1 MALDFNTEP
10 YFDDYAA
17 DKDFYRILF
26 RPSYAVQAR
35 ELTQIQTILQN
46 QVSRFGDHVFKN
58 GSQVIPGSVNA
69 DNQVHFIKLEQ
80 FTGTIDVTTYI
91 ETFKNKI
98 ITGETSGVKMRIIDT
113 TAQSNVISEQFD
125 VPTLY
130 CKIEGTAADN
140 VTNRLVPGE
149 NIIAYEADNQ
159 ISTNFILKED
169 QLGDITAV
177 VRILGDAGETG
188 TTYSGVSSSDVLGK
202 AYSVEV
208 KAGIYYVDG
217 IFVRNDDLKLY
228 VGRFNNTPSCRVGF
242 KVTETAVAPEDDDSI
257 LDNATGSYN
266 FAAPGA
272 HRYKISLSLVKL
284 EPVATDNIRFVE
296 LLRVSEG
303 RIQHKI
309 DKASYAELEK
319 TLARRTYDES
329 GNYEVNKFKL
339 SVREHLNSGSNFGVY
354 EQLIGAPVDGV
365 TYGNDDNFVAVIDP
379 GKAYIQGYEIE
390 STASQFVT
398 LDKAREINGAEN
410 NHVARL
416 DDSPIGINIGNWV
429 KVRNLFQAPD
439 ITNFEKVYLVKTM
452 STAGNAPVAGNIIG
466 TARVKSIQLYS
477 ADYTAGTSTDFKLGL
492 FDIKMYN
499 GFSFEADVKSI
510 TGITATSTNPFTCD
524 VSPTLLPLV
533 GSATSSTG
541 STTVTG
547 VGTSFQTSLRVGDVV
562 YINNTYV
569 GIVGSITNNLSLTL
583 SANAAATV
591 TGGVISQFTAPLQD
605 PTYEP
610 LLFPIGYTTVKTL
623 RGQDQLGGDTVKSS
637 STVVRRKFANSST
650 AINKVS
656 FEITTTNE
664 TFLSDTDL
672 ANFLL
677 IDNSTHL
684 PVNVTTSSIT
694 FDNDALR
701 KRVDFAGVNNGSFY
715 LVASVQQ
722 QNSAAQEKTKVLR
735 DTWAETVV
743 GKKLVSGSIVELR
756 KADALRLKS
765 VRMTPGD
772 YTTYNLNNSIDITE
786 RYTLDNG
793 QRATHYTNAK
803 LVLKPGFQAPTGA
816 ISVEYD
822 WFEVTAAFGNYFSV
836 DSYASIP
843 YKDIPTFTI
852 TDPSTGKKRETCLSD
867 VLDFR
872 PILDGENTFL
882 PEIPKIGSDAQAP
895 VAYYLG
901 RRDKIVLDS
910 IGRFNVIKGVPA
922 AIPQEPEDPKEGMVL
937 ASLIIP
943 PYTKNVNDIVIS
955 QRDNRRYTMR
965 DIGKLD
971 RRIANLEY
979 YVTLNLLEKDTATMQ
994 IRDVTTGLD
1003 KFKNGFIVDQFTGHG
1018 IGDVKDSDYRVSID
1032 NATRTLRP
1040 MHFTT
1045 ALEIVEDLA
1054 SGGDR
1059 SYKGYKKTGDL
1070 ITLPY
1075 SENDFI
1081 FNNNATRAMDIQAMA
1096 MGALKGQI
1104 SLFPEGDNWKSVDR
1118 RPDLVAV
1125 DDNNYDA
1132 IQFLA
1137 AEAGVT
1143 GTKWNEWQTNW
1154 TSITSSTSR
1163 SETRVS
1169 SGGILVTGY
1178 ENTITNYSGYDYRN
1192 GINTSLSSTVN
1203 SQDYGDRVVD
1213 MSYIP
1218 FMRSRPVVFVAQ
1230 NLKAKTEFWPFFDNT
1245 DVKGYVQPADSF
1257 VVERT
1262 SNTLI
1267 DFNLNNLIDGVLAD
1281 DPKRA
1286 YKGKVEPAFS
1296 VGDVV
1301 TNQLHTAIGVQS
1313 VANLTGTGFQFTL
1326 VVSDTS
1332 GISVGHHVMFYNMD
1346 NHNAYNVKNL
1356 EDLQDNQN
1364 IPASIGISNTAAMSK
1379 ELNLKKFKVIA
1390 ISGQQLTLA
1399 NIDGS
1404 AINAF
1409 SSYSTGS
1416 YTQSKTGMLYR
1427 LRASGVVVTGGE
1439 IISSDATGPIQ
1450 QEVKVV
1456 NIKNGF
1462 GVGDTLQGTV
1472 NIGGTTA
1479 LNVVDIISING
1490 NASSTVVS
1498 TMKTVGDK
1506 VVTDGNGVAVGVFYL
1521 PESDELSFRTG
1532 ERVFKLTDNESN
1544 SNSFWDSI
1552 GSVTYYAQGIS
1563 LSKERTIVSTRSA
1576 VFTQADTYE
1585 DTQSLPPT
1593 RRTTTSSR
1601 IIYQYRYDPLAQ
1613 TFTVSSSGGAFVTS
1627 LDIYFKVIGTRPVSV
1642 ELRNTDNGVPS
1653 SKIIPFSEVTLNP
1666 SEISVSDD
1674 SSVATSFKFKS
1685 PIYLQEG
1692 ETYAFVVKC
1701 DEPGSQIWVSEMGQ
1715 VDNLTG
1721 NTIAGQPLTGSLY
1734 ASQNAKEWEIHS
1746 LLDAKFSLKKAK
1758 FTTTSSVN
1766 VLLKANPPLDTILPN
1781 NPFEITP
1788 WTNLVRVYSPN
1799 HGFLADEL
1807 VTISQV
1813 PAGYYGTAKGYVGIP
1828 ETLLNRTHTVYSS
1841 GVERDSFIIDLA
1853 VTDAGGNY
1861 LLKGASSSI
1870 SSNSIATGAK
1880 TFTVGADLGYL
1891 AGDMVTVEYSSGIY
1905 MTGSVTSYSGTTL
1918 VLNITTISGSGTYA
1932 SWKVKPEYVKGEYGG
1947 NQVKCTSS
1955 ARMDAIY
1962 LKTSDLSFQDTKIDY
1977 YIQTEGEDK
1986 VFSDYLPVVSNS
1998 NTFFKDRQHI
2008 CSYDNQ
2014 TVISDAPLQK
2024 KSSVLVKA
2032 VIYSSNPNVSPAI
2045 DLQKISAYS
2054 ITNRI
2059 DNDTASTINVA
2070 AIDTRTLLTYG
2081 DLSTTDIENAS
2092 PSGTITTTTS
2102 SATVTGVGTLFT
2114 TQIVAG
2120 NTLYNSAG
2128 TLIGTVQTVNGSNTT
2143 LTLTG
2148 NAAVAVTGGTFKV
2161 RSSPT
2166 LYFENTTLNGESVGV
2181 IRTNI
2186 DTADNLLA
2194 SANVGKNI
2202 TIANAITGVD
2212 GTYVVKQVDVATDSN
2227 TYAGNSELDVIRVY
2241 VYPAFGAT
2249 GNIDMLSDTDFKI
2262 TMQDKFVADFA
2273 PIGCHNA
2280 ANYITRTLSLA
2291 TASDQL
2297 KIIFDG
2303 SIVNRSDVKIYY
2315 RTWTGNVDLRKLPYR
2330 DTGFVNDTFDAENI
2344 FTERTIDLANMT
2356 PYTNIQIKIVMKS
2369 SYATSIPVIKNLR
2382 MLALS

>member
-10 YFDDYAA
+10 YFDDYSAE
-17 DKDFYRILF
+17 KDFYRILF

-46 QVSRFGDHVFKN
+46 QVTRFGDHVFKN

-98 ITGETSGVKMRIIDT
+98 VTGETSGVKMRVLDT
-113 TAQSNVISEQFD
+113 TAQADIISENFD

-130 CKIEGTAADN
+130 CKVEGTASDN
-140 VTNRLVPGE
+140 TTNRLLPGE
-149 NIIAYEADNQ
+149 NIIAYEEDNQ
-159 ISTNFILKED
+159 ISTNFILTED

-188 TTYSGVSSSDVLGK
+188 TTYQGDSSSDVLGY

-208 KAGIYYVDG
+208 KAGIYYIDG
-217 IFVRNDDLKLY
+217 IFVRNDDLKMY
-228 VGRFNNTPSCRVGF
+228 AGRFSNTPSCRVGF
-242 KVTETAVAPEDDDSI
+242 KVSEETVAPEDDDSI

-272 HRYKISLSLVKL
+272 HRWQIKLSLVKL
-284 EPVATDNIRFVE
+284 PLVATDAIRFVE
-296 LLRVSEG
+296 LLRVVDG

-309 DKASYAELEK
+309 DKSSYAELEK

-339 SVREHLNSGSNFGVY
+339 SVREHLNDGTNFGVY
-354 EQLIGAPVDGV
+354 QELIGAPQDGI
-365 TYGNDDNFVAVIDP
+365 TYGNDDNFVLVVDP

-390 STASQFVT
+390 STTSQFVT
-398 LDKAREINGAEN
+398 LDKAREINGEEN

-416 DDSPIGINIGNWV
+416 DDSPIGLSVGNWV
-429 KVRNLFQAPD
+429 KVKNLFQTPD
-439 ITNFEKVYLVKTM
+439 ITNFEKVYLVKTL
-452 STAGNAPVAGNIIG
+452 STAGNAPVASNIIG
-466 TARVKSIQLYS
+466 TARVKSIQLHS
-477 ADYTAGTSTDFKLGL
+477 ADYTAGVNTDYKLGL
-492 FDIKMYN
+492 FDIKMYS
-499 GFSFEADVKSI
+499 GYSFEGDVKSI
-510 TGITATSTNPFTCD
+510 TGIGATSTNPFTCD
-524 VSPTLLPLV
+524 ASPILNPLI
-533 GSATSSTG
+533 GSATSSTA

-547 VGTSFQTSLRVGDVV
+547 VGTNFQSSLKAGDVL
-562 YINNTYV
+562 YLNNTYV
-569 GIVGSITNNLSLTL
+569 GQVSSVTNNLTLVLT
-583 SANAAATV
+583 ANAAASV
-591 TGGVISQFTAPLQD
+591 TGGTVGQFTAPLQD
-605 PTYEP
+605 PSYET

-637 STVVRRKFANSST
+637 SIVVRRKFPNSST

-664 TFLSDTDL
+664 TFLSDSDL
-672 ANFLL
+672 SNFLL
-677 IDNSTHL
+677 IDNATHL
-684 PVNVTTSSIT
+684 PVNITTANIT

-722 QNSAAQEKTKVLR
+722 QNSAAQEKTKVLK
-735 DTWAETVV
+735 DTWVETIV
-743 GKKLVSGSIVELR
+743 GKKLVSASTVELR

-765 VRMTPGD
+765 VRMTPGN
-772 YTTYNLNNSIDITE
+772 YTAYDSNNSIDITE

-803 LVLKPGFQAPTGA
+803 LILKPGYQAPSGA
-816 ISVEYD
+816 LSVEYD
-822 WFEVTAAFGNYFSV
+822 WFEVTASFGNYFSV
-836 DSYASIP
+836 DSYASVP
-843 YKDIPTFTI
+843 YKDIPSFTI
-852 TDPSTGKKRETCLSD
+852 TDPATGKKRETCLSD

-872 PILDGENTFL
+872 PILDGENTFT
-882 PEIPKIGSDAQAP
+882 PEVPKIGSDAQAP

-943 PYTKNVNDIVIS
+943 PYTKTVSNVVIS

-994 IRDVTTGLD
+994 IRDTSTGLD

-1018 IGDVKDSDYRVSID
+1018 IGDVKNVDYRVAVDSS
-1032 NATRTLRP
+1032 TRVLRP

-1059 SYKGYKKTGDL
+1059 AFKGYKKTGDL
-1070 ITLPY
+1070 ITLPFTE
-1075 SENDFI
+1075 SDFI

-1104 SLFPEGDNWKSVDR
+1104 NLFPEGDNWKSVDR
-1118 RPDLVAV
+1118 RPDLVAI

-1154 TSITSSTSR
+1154 TSVTSSTNKSESR
-1163 SETRVS
+1163 VWD
-1169 SGGILVTGY
+1169 GNILVTGY
-1178 ENTITNYSGYDYRN
+1178 ETTITNYSGYDYRS

-1203 SQDYGDRVVD
+1203 AQDYGDRVVD

-1218 FMRSRPVVFVAQ
+1218 YMRARPVTFYAQ
-1230 NLKAKTEFWPFFDNT
+1230 NLKAKTQFWPFFDNI
-1245 DVKGYVQPADSF
+1245 DVKNYVQPADSF
-1257 VVERT
+1257 IVERT

-1267 DFNLNNLIDGVLAD
+1267 DFNFNNIIGGILAD
-1281 DPKRA
+1281 DPRRA
-1286 YKGKVEPAFS
+1286 YKGKIEPSFS

-1301 TNQLHTAIGVQS
+1301 TNPLHTAVSVQS
-1313 VANLTGTGFQFTL
+1313 VTNLTGTGYQFTL
-1326 VVSDTS
+1326 VVADTS
-1332 GISVGHHVMFYNMD
+1332 NIAVGHHVMFYNMD

-1356 EDLQDNQN
+1356 DDLQDNQN

-1404 AINAF
+1404 AIAAF

-1427 LRASGVVVTGGE
+1427 LRASGVVVSGGE
-1439 IISSDATGPIQ
+1439 IISSDSIGPIQ
-1450 QEVKVV
+1450 QEIKVV

-1462 GVGDTLQGTV
+1462 GVGDMLQGTV

-1479 LNVVDIISING
+1479 LNVVDVISING
-1490 NASSTVVS
+1490 NSSASIAS
-1498 TMKTVGDK
+1498 TMKKPGDD
-1506 VVTDGNGVAVGVFYL
+1506 VITDADGVAVGVFYL
-1521 PESDELSFRTG
+1521 PETDELSFRTG
-1532 ERVFKLTDNESN
+1532 ERVFKLTDNQSN

-1552 GSVTYYAQGIS
+1552 GSTTYYAQGIS

-1613 TFTVSSSGGAFVTS
+1613 TFTVSSAGGVFVTS
-1627 LDIYFKVIGTRPVSV
+1627 LDLYFSKVGVRPISV

-1666 SEISVSDD
+1666 SEINVSTN
-1674 SSVATSFKFKS
+1674 SLTATTFNFKS

-1701 DEPGSQIWVSEMGQ
+1701 DEPGSQVYVSEMGQ
-1715 VDNLTG
+1715 VDMVTG

-1734 ASQNAKEWEIHS
+1734 ASQNAKEWEIHA
-1746 LLDAKFSLKKAK
+1746 LLDIKFNLKKAK
-1758 FTTTSSVN
+1758 FQTNSQAE
-1766 VLLKANPPLDTILPN
+1766 VLLKAVPPLDVTLTN

-1788 WTNLVRVYSPN
+1788 WTNLVRVYFPN
-1799 HGFLADEL
+1799 HGFLANEL
-1807 VTISQV
+1807 VSISEV
-1813 PAGYYGTAKGYVGIP
+1813 ADGYYGTAKGYVGIP
-1828 ETLLNRTHTVYSS
+1828 AALLNRTHTVSAS
-1841 GVERDSFIIDLA
+1841 GLERDSFVIDLT
-1853 VTDAGGNY
+1853 VTDSGGNY
-1861 LLKGASSSI
+1861 LLKGASTSTT
-1870 SSNSIATGAK
+1870 SNAIGTGAK
-1880 TFTVGADLGYL
+1880 TFTVGTGLGYL
-1891 AGDMVTVEYSSGIY
+1891 AGDMVTVEYSSSIY
-1905 MTGSVTSYSGTTL
+1905 MTGSVTSYSGTSL
-1918 VLNITTISGSGTYA
+1918 VLNITTTVGSGTYA
-1932 SWKVKPEYVKGEYGG
+1932 SWKVKPEYIKGEYGG
-1947 NQVKCTSS
+1947 TTVRCSRSIK
-1955 ARMDAIY
+1955 MDSMY
-1962 LKTSDLSFQDTKIDY
+1962 LKTSDLSFQETKIDY

-1986 VFSDYLPVVSNS
+1986 VFSEYLPVVANS
-1998 NTFFKDRQHI
+1998 NTLFKARQHI

-2014 TVISDAPLQK
+2014 TVISESPLQK

-2032 VIYSSNPNVSPAI
+2032 ILTSSNENVSPAI

-2054 ITNRI
+2054 VTNRI

-2081 DLSTTDIENAS
+2081 DLVTTDIENSA
-2092 PSGTITTTTS
+2092 PAGTITTTTA
-2102 SATVTGVGTLFT
+2102 SATVTGVGTLFS

-2120 NTLYNSAG
+2120 NTLHNSAG
-2128 TLIGTVQTVNGSNTT
+2128 TLIGTVQSVNGSNTS

-2148 NAAVAVTGGTFKV
+2148 NAAVAVTGGTYKV

-2166 LYFENTTLNGESVGV
+2166 LYFDTATYNGETLGV

-2186 DTADNLLA
+2186 DTADNLLGQ
-2194 SANVGKNI
+2194 ANVGKNI
-2202 TIANAITGVD
+2202 TISNALTGVD
-2212 GTYVVKQVDVATDSN
+2212 GSYVVKFVDVSSDST
-2227 TYAGNSELDVIRVY
+2227 TYAGNTELDVIRVY
-2241 VYPAFGAT
+2241 VTPAFGAT
-2249 GNIDMLSDTDFKI
+2249 GNISMLTDTDFKI
-2262 TMQDKFVADFA
+2262 TMQDKYVDDFA
-2273 PIGCHNA
+2273 PIGSHNA
-2280 ANYITRTLSLA
+2280 ANYITRTLALA
-2291 TASDQL
+2291 TAADQL
-2297 KIIFDG
+2297 KVIFDG
-2303 SIVNRSDVKIYY
+2303 SIVNHSDVKVYY
-2315 RTWTGNVDLRKLPYR
+2315 RTWTGDVDLRKLPYR
-2330 DTGFVNDTFDAENI
+2330 DTGFVNTTFDAENV
-2344 FTERTIDLANMT
+2344 FTERTIDMSGMT
-2356 PYTNIQIKIVMKS
+2356 AYTNIQIKIVMKS
-2369 SYATSIPVIKNLR
+2369 SSATSVPMIKNLR
-2382 MLALS
+2382 ILALS

>member
-1 MALDFNTEP
+1 MAIDFNTEP
-10 YFDDYAA
+10 YFDDYDSA
-17 DKDFYRILF
+17 KDFYRILF

-46 QVSRFGDHVFKN
+46 QVTRFGDHVFKN

-98 ITGETSGVKMRIIDT
+98 VTGETSGVKMRVLDT
-113 TAQSNVISEQFD
+113 TAQADVISEKFD

-130 CKIEGTAADN
+130 CKVEGTATDGT
-140 VTNRLVPGE
+140 TNRLVPGE
-149 NIIAYEADNQ
+149 NIVAYEEDNQ
-159 ISTNFILKED
+159 ITTNFILTED

-188 TTYSGVSSSDVLGK
+188 TTYSNNASSDVLGY
-202 AYSVEV
+202 AYSVDV

-217 IFVRNDDLKLY
+217 LFVRNDDLKLY
-228 VGRFNNTPSCRVGF
+228 VGRFTDTPSCRVGF
-242 KVTETAVAPEDDDSI
+242 KITETTVAPEDDDSI

-272 HRYKISLSLVKL
+272 HRYQIKLSLVKL
-284 EPVATDNIRFVE
+284 DLVATDDIRFVE
-296 LLRVSEG
+296 LLRVVDG

-329 GNYEVNKFKL
+329 GNYEVNKFKI
-339 SVREHLNSGSNFGVY
+339 SVREHNNDGTNFGVY
-354 EQLIGAPVDGV
+354 DPLVGAPLDGV
-365 TYGNDDNFVAVIDP
+365 TYGNEDKFVAVVDP

-390 STASQFVT
+390 STASQFVA
-398 LDKAREINGAEN
+398 LDKAREIDGDEG
-410 NHVARL
+410 NHIARL
-416 DDSPIGINIGNWV
+416 DDSPIGLTVGNWV
-429 KVRNLFQAPD
+429 KVRNVFNAPD
-439 ITNFEKVYLVKTM
+439 ISTFEKVYLVKTL
-452 STAGNAPVAGNIIG
+452 STAGNAPVASNIIG
-466 TARVKSIQLYS
+466 TARVKTIQLYS
-477 ADYTAGTSTDFKLGL
+477 ADYTAGTSTDYKLGL

-499 GFSFEADVKSI
+499 SYSFEGDVKSI
-510 TGITATSTNPFTCD
+510 TSQTATSTYPFTCD
-524 VSPTLLPLV
+524 VSPTLIPLV
-533 GSATSSTG
+533 GSATSNTG

-547 VGTSFQTSLRVGDVV
+547 VGTTFQTSLKAGDVI
-562 YINNTYV
+562 YLSGTYV
-569 GIVGSITNNLSLTL
+569 GTVSSITNNLTLVLT
-583 SANAAATV
+583 ANAAASV
-591 TGGVISQFTAPLQD
+591 TGGVVGQFTAPLQD
-605 PTYEP
+605 PSYES

-637 STVVRRKFANSST
+637 SVVVRRKFANAST

-664 TFLSDTDL
+664 TFLSDSDL
-672 ANFLL
+672 SNFLL
-677 IDNSTHL
+677 IDNATHL
-684 PVNVTTSSIT
+684 PVNVTAANTT

-715 LVASVQQ
+715 LIASVQQ
-722 QNSAAQEKTKVLR
+722 QNSAAQEKVKVLR
-735 DTWAETVV
+735 DTWSETIV
-743 GKKLVSGSIVELR
+743 GKKLVTGQTIELR

-765 VRMTPGD
+765 VRMTPSD
-772 YTTYNLNNSIDITE
+772 YTAYNSNNAVDITE
-786 RYTLDNG
+786 RFTLDNG

-803 LVLKPGFQAPTGA
+803 LLLKPGYQPPSGA

-843 YKDIPTFTI
+843 YGDIPSFTI
-852 TDPSTGKKRETCLSD
+852 VDPSTGKKKETCLSD

-872 PILDGENTFL
+872 PILDGENTFS
-882 PEIPKIGSDAQAP
+882 PEIPKIGSDAQSP
-895 VAYYLG
+895 LAYYLG

-943 PYTKNVNDIVIS
+943 PYTKNVGDIVIS

-1018 IGDVKDSDYRVSID
+1018 IGDVKNVDYRVSVD
-1032 NATRTLRP
+1032 SETRSLRP

-1045 ALEIVEDLA
+1045 AIDIVEDLS
-1054 SGGDR
+1054 SGSDR
-1059 SYKGYKKTGDL
+1059 SFKSYKKTGDL

-1075 SENDFI
+1075 TETDFI
-1081 FNNNATRAMDIQAMA
+1081 FNNNASRSMDIQAMA

-1104 SLFPEGDNWKSVDR
+1104 TLIPEGDNWKSVDR
-1118 RPDLVAV
+1118 RPDLIRI

-1137 AEAGVT
+1137 KEAGVT

-1154 TSITSSTSR
+1154 TSITQPAPTI

-1178 ENTITNYSGYDYRN
+1178 ETTITNYSGYNYRT

-1203 SQDYGDRVVD
+1203 TQDYGDRVVD

-1218 FMRSRPVVFVAQ
+1218 YMRSRPVTFYAQ
-1230 NLKAKTEFWPFFDNT
+1230 NLKAKTQFWPFFDNI
-1245 DVKGYVQPADSF
+1245 DVRAYVQPADSF

-1267 DFNLNNLIDGVLAD
+1267 DFEFNNLIDGILAD

-1286 YKGKVEPAFS
+1286 YKGKIEPAFS

-1301 TNQLHTAIGVQS
+1301 TNTLHTAVSVQS
-1313 VANLTGTGFQFTL
+1313 VANLTGTGYQFT
-1326 VVSDTS
+1326 VVVADTS
-1332 GISVGHHVMFYNMD
+1332 NIAVGHHVVFYNMD
-1346 NHNAYNVKNL
+1346 NHNAYNTKNL
-1356 EDLQDNQN
+1356 EDLQDNQI
-1364 IPASIGISNTAAMSK
+1364 IPASIGISNTAAMSR
-1379 ELNLKKFKVIA
+1379 ELNLKKFKVLA
-1390 ISGQQLTLA
+1390 VSGQQVTLG

-1404 AINAF
+1404 SISAF
-1409 SSYSTGS
+1409 SAYSTGS

-1439 IISSDATGPIQ
+1439 IISSDTIGPIQ
-1450 QEVKVV
+1450 QEIKVV

-1462 GVGDTLQGTV
+1462 SVGDMLQGTV

-1479 LNVVDIISING
+1479 VNVADIITING
-1490 NASSTVVS
+1490 NSSASIAS
-1498 TMKTVGDK
+1498 TMKKLGDD
-1506 VVTDGNGVAVGVFYL
+1506 VVTDVNGIAVGVFNI
-1521 PESDELSFRTG
+1521 PETDELSFRTG

-1544 SNSFWDSI
+1544 SNAFWDSI
-1552 GSVTYYAQGIS
+1552 GSTTYYAQGIS

-1585 DTQSLPPT
+1585 DTKSLPPV

-1613 TFTVSSSGGAFVTS
+1613 TFTVSSEGGCFVTS
-1627 LDIYFKVIGTRPVSV
+1627 LDLYFKVVGTRPISV

-1653 SKIIPFSEVTLNP
+1653 TKVIPFSEVTLNP
-1666 SEISVSDD
+1666 TDINVS
-1674 SSVATSFKFKS
+1674 ATSLTSTTFNFKS

-1715 VDNLTG
+1715 LDKLTG

-1746 LLDAKFSLKKAK
+1746 LLDIKFNLKKAK
-1758 FTTTSSVN
+1758 FTTNADSTVF
-1766 VLLKANPPLDTILPN
+1766 LKANPPLDVTLPS

-1788 WTNLVRVYSPN
+1788 WTNLVRVYAPN
-1799 HGFLADEL
+1799 HGFLAGEL
-1807 VTISQV
+1807 VTISNV
-1813 PAGYYGTAKGYVGIP
+1813 PTGYYGTAKGYVGIP
-1828 ETLLNRTHTVYSS
+1828 ETLLNKTHTVYVS
-1841 GVERDSFIIDLA
+1841 GVERDSFIIDLS
-1853 VTDAGGNY
+1853 VTDSGGNY
-1861 LLKGASSSI
+1861 LLKGSSTSTT
-1870 SSNSIATGAK
+1870 SNTIGTGSK
-1880 TFTVGADLGYL
+1880 TFTVGSNLGYL
-1891 AGDMVTVEYSSGIY
+1891 AGDMVTFEYSSSVY
-1905 MTGSVTSYSGTTL
+1905 MTGSVTSYSGTSL
-1918 VLNITTISGSGTYA
+1918 VVNITTINGSGTYA

-1947 NQVKCTSS
+1947 DVVKCSRS
-1955 ARMDAIY
+1955 VKMDAMF

-1977 YIQTEGEDK
+1977 YIQTEDEAK
-1986 VFSDYLPVVSNS
+1986 VFSSYLPVVSNS
-1998 NTFFKDRQHI
+1998 NTLFKERQHI

-2014 TVISDAPLQK
+2014 TVISEAPLQK
-2024 KSSVLVKA
+2024 KSSLMVKA
-2032 VIYSSNPNVSPAI
+2032 ILTSSNPNVSPAI

-2054 ITNRI
+2054 VTNRI
-2059 DNDTASTINVA
+2059 DNDSASTINVA

-2081 DLSTTDIENAS
+2081 DLTTTDIENAS
-2092 PSGTITTTTS
+2092 PTGTITTSGTS
-2102 SATVTGVGTLFT
+2102 ITGVGTLFT
-2114 TQIVAG
+2114 TQVVAG

-2128 TLIGTVQTVNGSNTT
+2128 TLIGTVQTVNSNTSI
-2143 LTLTG
+2143 TLTG
-2148 NAAVAVTGGTFKV
+2148 SAAVTVTGGTFKV

-2166 LYFENTTLNGESVGV
+2166 LYFENLTFNGENLGV

-2186 DTADNLLA
+2186 DTADNLLGGA
-2194 SANVGKNI
+2194 GVGKSL

-2212 GTYVVKQVDVATDSN
+2212 GNYVIKHVDVVTDSS
-2227 TYAGNSELDVIRVY
+2227 TYAGNTELDLIRVY
-2241 VYPAFGAT
+2241 VTPSFGTT

-2262 TMQDKFVADFA
+2262 TMQNKYVADFA
-2273 PIGCHNA
+2273 PIGSHNA
-2280 ANYITRTLSLA
+2280 ANYITRTLALA
-2291 TASDQL
+2291 TAADQL

-2315 RTWTGNVDLRKLPYR
+2315 RTWTGDVDLRKIPYR
-2330 DTGFVNDTFDAENI
+2330 DTGFINDTFDAENV
-2344 FTERTIDLANMT
+2344 FSERTIDMSNMT
-2356 PYTNIQIKIVMKS
+2356 PFTNIQIKIVMRS
-2369 SYATSIPVIKNLR
+2369 SYATSIPMIKNLR

>member
-10 YFDDYAA
+10 YFDDYKQE
-17 DKDFYRILF
+17 KDFYRILF

-46 QVSRFGDHVFKN
+46 QVTRFGDHVFKN

-98 ITGETSGVKMRIIDT
+98 VTGETSGVKMRVLDT
-113 TAQSNVISEQFD
+113 TAQAGIVSEHLD

-130 CKIEGTAADN
+130 CKVEGTASDAT
-140 VTNRLVPGE
+140 TNRLVPGE
-149 NIIAYEADNQ
+149 NIIAYEEDNQ
-159 ISTNFILKED
+159 IGTNFILTED

-177 VRILGDAGETG
+177 VRVLGDEGETG
-188 TTYSGVSSSDVLGK
+188 TTYTNNSSSDVLGY
-202 AYSVEV
+202 AYSVDV

-217 IFVRNDDLKLY
+217 VFVRNDDLKLY
-228 VGRFNNTPSCRVGF
+228 VGRFSNSPSCRVGF
-242 KVTETAVAPEDDDSI
+242 KVTEAAVAPEDDDSI

-272 HRYKISLSLVKL
+272 HRWQIKLSLVKL
-284 EPVATDNIRFVE
+284 DLVATDDIRFVE
-296 LLRVSEG
+296 LLRVVDG

-329 GNYEVNKFKL
+329 GNYEVNKFKV
-339 SVREHLNSGSNFGVY
+339 SVREHLNDGTNFGVY
-354 EQLIGAPVDGV
+354 KQLVGAPQDGV
-365 TYGNDDNFVAVIDP
+365 TYGNDDNFVAVVDP

-390 STASQFVT
+390 STTSQFVT
-398 LDKAREINGAEN
+398 LDKAREINGDEG
-410 NHVARL
+410 NHIARL
-416 DDSPIGINIGNWV
+416 DDSPIGINIGSWV

-439 ITNFEKVYLVKTM
+439 ITNFEKVYLVKTF
-452 STAGNAPVAGNIIG
+452 STPGNAPLAANIIG
-466 TARVKSIQLYS
+466 TARVKSIQLHS
-477 ADYTAGTSTDFKLGL
+477 ADYTAGTSTDYKLGL
-492 FDIKMYN
+492 FDVKMYN
-499 GFSFEADVKSI
+499 GFSFEGDVKSI
-510 TGITATSTNPFTCD
+510 TSITATSTNPFTCD
-524 VSPTLLPLV
+524 ASPVLIPLV
-533 GSATSSTG
+533 GSASSSG
-541 STTVTG
+541 STITG
-547 VGTSFQTSLRVGDVV
+547 VGTTFQQSVRVNDAI

-569 GIVGSITNNLSLTL
+569 GTVQTVNSNLSITVVGSV
-583 SANAAATV
+583 AATV
-591 TGGVISQFTAPLQD
+591 TGGAVSVFSAPLQD
-605 PTYEP
+605 PSYES
-610 LLFPIGYTTVKTL
+610 LLFPIGYSTVKTL

-637 STVVRRKFANSST
+637 SIVVRRKFPNSST

-664 TFLSDTDL
+664 TFLSDSDL
-672 ANFLL
+672 SNFLL
-677 IDNSTHL
+677 IDNATHL

-701 KRVDFAGVNNGSFY
+701 KRVDFSGVNNGSFY
-715 LVASVQQ
+715 LVASVLQ
-722 QNSAAQEKTKVLR
+722 QNSAAQEKTKVLK
-735 DTWAETVV
+735 DTWSETIV
-743 GKKLVSGSIVELR
+743 GKKLVSGPIVELR

-765 VRMTPGD
+765 VRMTPSD
-772 YTTYNLNNSIDITE
+772 YTAYNVNNSIDITE

-793 QRATHYTNAK
+793 QRSTHYTNAK
-803 LVLKPGFQAPTGA
+803 LILKPGYQAPTGA

-836 DSYASIP
+836 DSYASVP
-843 YKDIPTFTI
+843 YKDIPSFTI
-852 TDPSTGKKRETCLSD
+852 TDPSTGKKKETCLSD
-867 VLDFR
+867 LLDFR
-872 PILDGENTFL
+872 PILDGENAFS
-882 PEIPKIGSDAQAP
+882 PEVPKIGSDAQAP
-895 VAYYLG
+895 LAYYLG

-943 PYTKNVNDIVIS
+943 PYTKKVEDILIT

-965 DIGKLD
+965 DIAKLD

-1018 IGDVKDSDYRVSID
+1018 IGDVKDVDYRVSID
-1032 NATRTLRP
+1032 ATTRTLRP

-1045 ALEIVEDLA
+1045 AIEVVEDLA

-1059 SYKGYKKTGDL
+1059 AYKAYKKTGDL
-1070 ITLPY
+1070 ITLPF
-1075 SENDFI
+1075 SEDSFI
-1081 FNNNATRAMDIQAMA
+1081 FNNNATRSMDIQAMA

-1104 SLFPEGDNWKSVDR
+1104 NLFPEGDNWKSVDR
-1118 RPDLVAV
+1118 RPDLIAV

-1218 FMRSRPVVFVAQ
+1218 YMRTRPITFYAQ
-1230 NLKAKTEFWPFFDNT
+1230 NLKAKTQFWPFFDNI
-1245 DVKGYVQPADSF
+1245 DVKAYVQPSDSF
-1257 VVERT
+1257 VVQRT

-1267 DFNLNNLIDGVLAD
+1267 DFELNNLINGILAD
-1281 DPKRA
+1281 DPRRA
-1286 YKGKVEPAFS
+1286 YKGKIEPAFAI
-1296 VGDVV
+1296 GDVV
-1301 TNQLHTAIGVQS
+1301 TNSLHSAVSVQS
-1313 VANLTGTGFQFTL
+1313 IANLTGVGTQFTT
-1326 VVSDTS
+1326 VVADTT
-1332 GISVGHHVMFYNMD
+1332 GIAVGHHVMFYNMD
-1346 NHNAYNVKNL
+1346 NHNAYNTKNL
-1356 EDLQDNQN
+1356 EDLQDNQI

-1379 ELNLKKFKVIA
+1379 ELNLQKFKVIA
-1390 ISGQQLTLA
+1390 VSGQQLTLA
-1399 NIDGS
+1399 KIDGS
-1404 AINAF
+1404 SIAAF
-1409 SSYSTGS
+1409 SAYSTGS

-1439 IISSDATGPIQ
+1439 IISSDTVGPIQ

-1462 GVGDTLQGTV
+1462 AVGEMLQGTV

-1479 LNVVDIISING
+1479 LNVVNIVSING
-1490 NASSTVVS
+1490 NASSSVVS
-1498 TMKTVGDK
+1498 TMKKKGDNIL
-1506 VVTDGNGVAVGVFYL
+1506 TDVNGTAVGVFYL
-1521 PESDELSFRTG
+1521 PETDELSFRTG
-1532 ERVFKLTDNESN
+1532 ERAFKLTDNESN
-1544 SNSFWDSI
+1544 SNAFWDSI

-1613 TFTVSSSGGAFVTS
+1613 TFTVSSVGGTYVSS
-1627 LDIYFKVIGTRPVSV
+1627 LDVYFKVIGTRPVSV

-1666 SEISVSDD
+1666 VDVKVSDD
-1674 SSVATSFKFKS
+1674 SSVPTTFTFKS

-1715 VDNLTG
+1715 KDMLTG

-1746 LLDAKFSLKKAK
+1746 LLDIKFNLKKAK
-1758 FTTTSSVN
+1758 FNTTAQAN
-1766 VLLKANPPLDTILPN
+1766 VFLKAAPVQDVVLPA

-1788 WTNLVRVYSPN
+1788 WTNLVRVYAPN
-1799 HGFLADEL
+1799 HGFLANEL
-1807 VTISQV
+1807 VTISEV
-1813 PAGYYGTAKGYVGIP
+1813 AAGYYGTAKGYVGIP
-1828 ETLLNRTHTVYSS
+1828 ETLLNKTHTVYPS
-1841 GVERDSFIIDLA
+1841 GVERDSFIIDLS
-1853 VTDAGGNY
+1853 VTDSGGNY
-1861 LLKGASSSI
+1861 LLKGASTSST
-1870 SSNSIATGAK
+1870 SNSIATGSK
-1880 TFTVGADLGYL
+1880 TFTVGSGLGYL
-1891 AGDMVTVEYSSGIY
+1891 AGDMVTAEYSSGNY
-1905 MTGSVTSYSGTTL
+1905 MTGTVTSYSSTTL
-1918 VLNITTISGSGTYA
+1918 ILNITTIVGSGTYA
-1932 SWKVKPEYVKGEYGG
+1932 SWKIKPEYVKGEYGG
-1947 NQVKCTSS
+1947 STVKCSRS
-1955 ARMDAIY
+1955 VRMDALY

-1977 YIQTEGEDK
+1977 YIQTEDESK
-1986 VFSDYLPVVSNS
+1986 VFSDWLPIVANS
-1998 NTFFKDRQHI
+1998 NTFFKERQHV

-2014 TVISDAPLQK
+2014 TVISESPLQK
-2024 KSSVLVKA
+2024 KSSILIKA
-2032 VIYSSNPNVSPAI
+2032 VLTSTNPNVSPAI
-2045 DLQKISAYS
+2045 DLQKISAYTV
-2054 ITNRI
+2054 TNRI

-2070 AIDTRTLLTYG
+2070 AIDTKTLLTYG
-2081 DLSTTDIENAS
+2081 DLTTTDIENAS
-2092 PSGTITTTTS
+2092 PSGTITTTTA

-2114 TQIVAG
+2114 TQVVAG

-2128 TLIGTVQTVNGSNTT
+2128 TLIGTVQTVNGSNTSI
-2143 LTLTG
+2143 TLTG
-2148 NAAVAVTGGTFKV
+2148 NAAVAVTGGTYKV

-2186 DTADNLLA
+2186 DTADNLLS
-2194 SANVGKNI
+2194 SAGIGKSL

-2212 GTYVVKQVDVATDSN
+2212 GSYVVK
-2227 TYAGNSELDVIRVY
+2227 
-2241 VYPAFGAT
+2241 
-2249 GNIDMLSDTDFKI
+2249 
-2262 TMQDKFVADFA
+2262 
-2273 PIGCHNA
+2273 
-2280 ANYITRTLSLA
+2280 
-2291 TASDQL
+2291 
-2297 KIIFDG
+2297 
-2303 SIVNRSDVKIYY
+2303 
-2315 RTWTGNVDLRKLPYR
+2315 
-2330 DTGFVNDTFDAENI
+2330 
-2344 FTERTIDLANMT
+2344 
-2356 PYTNIQIKIVMKS
+2356 
-2369 SYATSIPVIKNLR
+2369 
-2382 MLALS
+2382 